1 MTEPLWTADDVAR
14 YLQRS
19 RATVLKHDQYAEGFP
34 RPIRLP
40 TEKGRGH
47 PRWVPDEVREW
58 AKGLRKEAA

>member
-47 PRWVPDEVREW
+47 PRWVPEEIRQW
-58 AKGLRKEAA
+58 AMGQREAA

>member
-14 YLQRS
+14 YLVRTKK
-19 RATVLKHDQYAEGFP
+19 TVQNHIQYSPGFP
-34 RPIRLP
+34 KPIRMP

-58 AKGLRKEAA
+58 ALSQREVA